1 MAIPF
6 LNNLNLNFN
15 ELQNAKIQQLAVDPS
30 GTGLVQGLMWM
41 NTSTEPAQLKY
52 YDGQNIIVVGQ
63 INYEDSA
70 GNIQMDGT
78 ASAGTSNTVARGD
91 HVHPSDTSRV
101 EANAPITAGTY
112 PKISY
117 DAKGLVTG
125 GAALEAAD
133 IPDIGATYVVVS
145 RIGAANGVAGLD
157 ETGKVPAAQLPSYV
171 DDVVDA
177 YIVGETPLASDW
189 LSASDGGA
197 ALTPESG
204 VIYIVLTEGDYYNKT
219 YRWSGTTYVEI
230 SPSVVYTAGTA
241 IEISSA
247 NVISATPASAS
258 AAGTMSSADFT
269 KLAGIA
275 EGATKVEASETNGN
289 ILVDG
294 EEVTVYTPSSGAANK
309 STENNAQLTP
319 TSGVCTWVVT
329 HNLNTRAVVVDV
341 SQAASPYNQVY
352 AEVAKT
358 DANNVTIS
366 IVSSANIPAGTY
378 TATIIG

>member
-63 INYEDSA
+63 INYEDTA

-133 IPDIGATYVVVS
+133 IPDIGATYVAVS
-145 RIGAANGVAGLD
+145 RIGAASGVAGLD

-241 IEISSA
+241 IEISAS

-309 STENNAQLTP
+309 YTENNAQLTP

-358 DANNVTIS
+358 DANSVTIS

>member
-294 EEVTVYTPSSGAANK
+294 EEVTVCTPSSGAANK